1 MKCSN
6 KKVLQGQAREDGG
19 EVKGNRKEGKGGGE
33 GEPWADCDVT
43 NRLFFAARLGA
54 LETHQIEMQPRINF
68 IERGRLFRRELKR
81 RRVRFLPMQ
90 VLRRIFEKAG
100 V

>member
-1 MKCSN
+1 
-6 KKVLQGQAREDGG
+6 
-19 EVKGNRKEGKGGGE
+19 
-33 GEPWADCDVT
+33 
-43 NRLFFAARLGA
+43 
-54 LETHQIEMQPRINF
+54 MQPRINF

-90 VLRRIFEKAG
+90 VLRRIFDEAG

>member
-1 MKCSN
+1 M
-6 KKVLQGQAREDGG
+6 EW
-19 EVKGNRKEGKGGGE
+19 EGD
-33 GEPWADCDVT
+33 PWSDRDVT
-43 NRLFFAARLGA
+43 NRLVFAARLGTLA
-54 LETHQIEMQPRINF
+54 IHQIPMQPKINF

-90 VLRRIFEKAG
+90 VLRRIFEEAG

>member
-1 MKCSN
+1 M
-6 KKVLQGQAREDGG
+6 
-19 EVKGNRKEGKGGGE
+19 GKDRGE
-33 GEPWADCDVT
+33 GDPWVDCDVT
-43 NRLFFAARLGA
+43 NRLVFAARLGA
-54 LETHQIEMQPRINF
+54 LATDLIPMQPKVNF

-90 VLRRIFEKAG
+90 VLRRIFEDAG